1 MGAGRR
7 CHGFVLV
14 KQIKSQQ
21 LMPAWA
27 CCPTPIYLAVMQRMH
42 RPCSWHWQ
50 CHPPAKPP
58 EEHGSGEAPI
68 LPAHVLPA
76 PATGLQGTVRRL
88 VFVAL
93 YELIAIA
100 VSSLLFMAIGLG
112 AGASGVMAVVAS
124 TLAIGWNVTFNHL
137 FEKWEARQTVK
148 GRSVLRRVV
157 HALGFEGGLAL
168 MLIPLM
174 AWWFEVSLWQA
185 TWMEAGLLLFFLVYT
200 YAFNWAFDQVFG
212 LPASAQPASMPVA

>member
-1 MGAGRR
+1 MTQTSSA
-7 CHGFVLV
+7 
-14 KQIKSQQ
+14 
-21 LMPAWA
+21 A
-27 CCPTPIYLAVMQRMH
+27 
-42 RPCSWHWQ
+42 
-50 CHPPAKPP
+50 
-58 EEHGSGEAPI
+58 
-68 LPAHVLPA
+68 
-76 PATGLQGTVRRL
+76 GLQGLKRR
-88 VFVAL
+88 VTFVTL
-93 YELIAIA
+93 YELIAIVA
-100 VSSLLFMAIGLG
+100 SSLLFMAIGQD
-112 AGASGVMAVVAS
+112 ASASGVMAVVAS
-124 TLAIGWNVTFNHL
+124 AIAITWNLTFNHL

-212 LPASAQPASMPVA
+212 LPASAQPASVPVA

>member
-1 MGAGRR
+1 MARATHLY
-7 CHGFVLV
+7 C
-14 KQIKSQQ
+14 
-21 LMPAWA
+21 
-27 CCPTPIYLAVMQRMH
+27 
-42 RPCSWHWQ
+42 
-50 CHPPAKPP
+50 
-58 EEHGSGEAPI
+58 APMSSA
-68 LPAHVLPA
+68 P
-76 PATGLQGTVRRL
+76 PATGLQGPVRRL

-124 TLAIGWNVTFNHL
+124 TLAIAWNVAFNHL

-200 YAFNWAFDQVFG
+200 YAFNWAFDRVFG
-212 LPASAQPASMPVA
+212 LPASAQPAGVPAA

>member
-1 MGAGRR
+1 M
-7 CHGFVLV
+7 
-14 KQIKSQQ
+14 S
-21 LMPAWA
+21 
-27 CCPTPIYLAVMQRMH
+27 
-42 RPCSWHWQ
+42 S
-50 CHPPAKPP
+50 PP
-58 EEHGSGEAPI
+58 
-68 LPAHVLPA
+68 

-100 VSSLLFMAIGLG
+100 VSSLLFMAIGLE

-212 LPASAQPASMPVA
+212 LPASAQPASVPAA